1 MPKGYW
7 IAHVDVDNLDEYKK
21 YVEASGVAFQKY
33 GGKALARGGQSR
45 VLEGAGRARNVIW
58 EFPTYQAA
66 LDCYN
71 SPEYQHARGFRLG
84 HSTGDFTLV
93 EGMDS

>member
-7 IAHVDVDNLDEYKK
+7 IAHVDVVDLDEYRK
-21 YVEASGVAFQKY
+21 YVEAGAAAFAKY
-33 GGKALARGGQSR
+33 GGVVLARGGKHEI
-45 VLEGAGRARNVIW
+45 VEGNGRSRNVIW

-71 SPEYQHARGFRLG
+71 SPEYQHAKSFRTGF
-84 HSTGDFTLV
+84 STGDFTLV
-93 EGMDS
+93 EGV